1 MARKQPYN
9 LDAEMEV
16 LGAAFIDN
24 DVLDKICVELSGDM
38 FYDEKNHYLFD
49 AIKTLYEKNVP
60 VDVLTVTDELER
72 SKTINIVGVEYLAD
86 VVDSVAS
93 TANLDYYMNIVYEKL
108 QYQHLVQ

>member
-38 FYDEKNHYLFD
+38 F
-49 AIKTLYEKNVP
+49 
-60 VDVLTVTDELER
+60 
-72 SKTINIVGVEYLAD
+72 
-86 VVDSVAS
+86 
-93 TANLDYYMNIVYEKL
+93 
-108 QYQHLVQ
+108 